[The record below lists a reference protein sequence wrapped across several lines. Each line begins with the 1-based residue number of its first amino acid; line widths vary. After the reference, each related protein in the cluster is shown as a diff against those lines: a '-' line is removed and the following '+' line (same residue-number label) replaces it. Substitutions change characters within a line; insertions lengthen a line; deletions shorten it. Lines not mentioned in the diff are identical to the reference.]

1 MIVIVGDDLLRTR
14 ERFGNAAKKIRVY
27 GAFYR
32 VARYRVDNQ
41 DERVKLVIFDDWR
54 EKSSYYSSFFF
65 LILID

>member
-54 EKSSYYSSFFF
+54 KKFVLFFLFFF